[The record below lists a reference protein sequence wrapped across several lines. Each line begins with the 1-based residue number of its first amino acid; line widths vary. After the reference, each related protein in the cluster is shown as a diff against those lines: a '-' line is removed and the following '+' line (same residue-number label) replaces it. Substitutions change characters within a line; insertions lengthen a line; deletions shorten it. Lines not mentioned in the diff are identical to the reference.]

1 MPPLLNA
8 VGQEYAT
15 FKVSGSKF
23 EVPLQYTVLEPV
35 GRGAYGVVCSAQNNI
50 SGDYCAIKKIEN
62 VFEDISFSKRTLR
75 ELRILRQLKHENIID
90 IMEIFIPQEYKGFS
104 DVYVV
109 SSLMET
115 DLTSILRSSQPLNDS
130 HCQFFLYQILRG
142 CKYLHSAGIIHRDLK
157 PRNLLVNSN
166 CDLKICDFGLARVNF
181 TEPEFR
187 LSAMTEYI
195 CTRWYR
201 APEILCCW
209 TEYDAAIDVWS
220 IGCIFAEMLTRKPLF
235 PGSNTKHQLE
245 LVLQQLGAPRQ
256 HEIAAIRNAKCRQ
269 FIQQFIEQDA
279 KSGRRPPP
287 LCDRFPNSPKPAVG
301 LVEAMLTFSPT
312 RRITVDEAIRHEY
325 TEELYC
331 PDDEPTRDCLSCE
344 VFEFERRKTGLEGLR
359 AELWDDFLA
368 CHPEKAAEY
377 YSRHPRQPITS
388 YRLLREGESIY
399 PEDDDDD

>member
-1 MPPLLNA
+1 MPLVNA
-8 VGQEYAT
+8 IGQEYLS

-23 EVPLQYTVLEPV
+23 EVPAHYTVLEPV
-35 GRGAYGVVCSAQNNI
+35 GRGAYGVVCSAQNNET
-50 SGDYCAIKKIEN
+50 GDYCAIKKIEN

-90 IMEIFIPQEYKGFS
+90 ITDIFIPQDYTSFS

-109 SSLMET
+109 SALMET

-181 TEPEFR
+181 TEMEFR
-187 LSAMTEYI
+187 LAHMTEYI

-209 TEYDAAIDVWS
+209 TEYDSAIDVWS

-245 LVLQQLGAPRQ
+245 LVLQQLGAPKQ
-256 HEIAAIRNAKCRQ
+256 HEISAIRNVKCRQ
-269 FIQQFIEQDA
+269 FIQQFIEQEA
-279 KSGRRPPP
+279 KSGRRPPN
-287 LCDRFPNSPKPAVG
+287 LADRFPQSSAAAVQ
-301 LVEAMLTFSPT
+301 LVEEMLTFSPS
-312 RRITVDEAIRHEY
+312 RRISVDDAIRHEY
-325 TEELYC
+325 TAELYC
-331 PDDEPTRDCLSCE
+331 PEDEPTRDPLLCAD
-344 VFEFERRKTGLEGLR
+344 FEFERRKTGIEGLR
-359 AELWDDFLA
+359 AELWDDFLS
-368 CHPEKAAEY
+368 CFPQKAAEY
-377 YSRHPRQPITS
+377 YAAQPRTKITT

-399 PEDDDDD
+399 PDDDE

>member
-1 MPPLLNA
+1 MPLVNSL
-8 VGQEYAT
+8 GQEYLS

-23 EVPLQYTVLEPV
+23 EVPAHYTVLEPV
-35 GRGAYGVVCSAQNNI
+35 GRGAYGVVCSAQNNET
-50 SGDYCAIKKIEN
+50 GEYCAIKKIEN

-90 IMEIFIPQEYKGFS
+90 ITDIFIPQDYNTFS
-104 DVYVV
+104 DVYVT
-109 SSLMET
+109 STLMET

-181 TEPEFR
+181 TESEFR
-187 LSAMTEYI
+187 LAHMTEYI

-209 TEYDAAIDVWS
+209 TEYDFSIDVWS

-245 LVLQQLGAPRQ
+245 LVLQQLGAPKQ
-256 HEIAAIRNAKCRQ
+256 SEISAIRNVKCRQ
-269 FIQQFIEQDA
+269 FIQQFVEQEA
-279 KSGRRPPP
+279 KSGRRPPN
-287 LCDRFPNSPKPAVG
+287 LADRFPQSSAAAIQ
-301 LVEAMLTFSPT
+301 LVEDMLAFSPS
-312 RRITVDEAIRHEY
+312 RRISVDDAIRHEY
-325 TEELYC
+325 TAELYC
-331 PDDEPTRDCLSCE
+331 PEDEPTRDPLLCGD
-344 VFEFERRKTGLEGLR
+344 FEFERRKTGIEGLR
-359 AELWDDFLA
+359 AELWDDFLQ
-368 CHPEKAAEY
+368 CFPQKAAEY
-377 YSRHPRQPITS
+377 YAAQPRTKITT
-388 YRLLREGESIY
+388 YRLLKEGESIY
-399 PEDDDDD
+399 PDED

>member
-1 MPPLLNA
+1 MPLINA
-8 VGQEYAT
+8 IGQEYLS

-23 EVPLQYTVLEPV
+23 EVPAHYTVLEPV
-35 GRGAYGVVCSAQNNI
+35 GRGAYGVVCSAQNND

-90 IMEIFIPQEYKGFS
+90 IMDIFIPQDYAGFS

-109 SSLMET
+109 SALMET

-181 TEPEFR
+181 TEMEFR
-187 LSAMTEYI
+187 LAHMTEYI

-209 TEYDAAIDVWS
+209 TEYDSAIDVWS

-245 LVLQQLGAPRQ
+245 LVLQQLGAPKQ
-256 HEIAAIRNAKCRQ
+256 HEISAIRTVKCRQ
-269 FIQQFIEQDA
+269 FIQQFIEQEA
-279 KSGRRPPP
+279 KSGRRPPN
-287 LCDRFPNSPKPAVG
+287 LADRFPQSSSAAVQ
-301 LVEAMLTFSPT
+301 LVEAMLTFSPS
-312 RRITVDEAIRHEY
+312 RRITVDDAIRHEY
-325 TEELYC
+325 TAELYC
-331 PDDEPTRDCLSCE
+331 PEDEPTRDPLLCAD
-344 VFEFERRKTGLEGLR
+344 FEFERRKTGIEGLR
-359 AELWDDFLA
+359 AELWDDFLS
-368 CHPEKAAEY
+368 CFPQKAAEY
-377 YSRHPRQPITS
+377 YAAQPRTKVTT

-399 PEDDDDD
+399 PDDDE

>member
-90 IMEIFIPQEYKGFS
+90 IMEIFIPQEYKNFS

-157 PRNLLVNSN
+157 PRNQ
-166 CDLKICDFGLARVNF
+166 AA
-181 TEPEFR
+181 EP
-187 LSAMTEYI
+187 
-195 CTRWYR
+195 
-201 APEILCCW
+201 
-209 TEYDAAIDVWS
+209 
-220 IGCIFAEMLTRKPLF
+220 
-235 PGSNTKHQLE
+235 PGELE
-245 LVLQQLGAPRQ
+245 L
-256 HEIAAIRNAKCRQ
+256 
-269 FIQQFIEQDA
+269 
-279 KSGRRPPP
+279 
-287 LCDRFPNSPKPAVG
+287 
-301 LVEAMLTFSPT
+301 
-312 RRITVDEAIRHEY
+312 
-325 TEELYC
+325 
-331 PDDEPTRDCLSCE
+331 
-344 VFEFERRKTGLEGLR
+344 
-359 AELWDDFLA
+359 
-368 CHPEKAAEY
+368 
-377 YSRHPRQPITS
+377 
-388 YRLLREGESIY
+388 
-399 PEDDDDD
+399 

>member
-1 MPPLLNA
+1 MPLVNA
-8 VGQEYAT
+8 IGQEYLS

-23 EVPLQYTVLEPV
+23 EVPAHYTVLEPV
-35 GRGAYGVVCSAQNNI
+35 GRGAYGVVCSAQNNET
-50 SGDYCAIKKIEN
+50 GDYCAIKKIEN

-90 IMEIFIPQEYKGFS
+90 ITDIFIPQDYTSFS

-109 SSLMET
+109 SALMET

-181 TEPEFR
+181 TEMEFR
-187 LSAMTEYI
+187 LAHMTEYI

-209 TEYDAAIDVWS
+209 TEYDSAIDVWS

-245 LVLQQLGAPRQ
+245 LVLQQLGAPKQ
-256 HEIAAIRNAKCRQ
+256 HEISAIRNVKCRQ
-269 FIQQFIEQDA
+269 FIQQFIEQEA
-279 KSGRRPPP
+279 KSGRRPPN
-287 LCDRFPNSPKPAVG
+287 LADRFPQSSAAAVQ
-301 LVEAMLTFSPT
+301 LVEEMLTFSPS
-312 RRITVDEAIRHEY
+312 RRISVDEAIRHEY
-325 TEELYC
+325 TAELYC
-331 PDDEPTRDCLSCE
+331 PEDEPTRDPLLCAD
-344 VFEFERRKTGLEGLR
+344 FEFERRKTGIEGLR
-359 AELWDDFLA
+359 AELWDDFLS
-368 CHPEKAAEY
+368 CFPQKAAEY
-377 YSRHPRQPITS
+377 YAAQPRTKITT

-399 PEDDDDD
+399 PDDDE